1 LTVYYDP
8 DRVESSAFP
17 ALLAIGDSWFWYP
30 FVSNLLAE
38 ISAVVRPAYSNILT
52 LGKIGATLESYA
64 KGVHA
69 PALAR
74 QLSPNFVRYYSA
86 FLISGGGNDAVDW
99 GLCLR
104 PNCSGATAPAQCV
117 DVAVLDQKM
126 TDLSGWLLALI
137 NEAHDARDAVGM
149 PHMDIFVHTYDYA
162 PPDGEPARFPLFGI
176 PLLGPWL
183 KPAMDAAQVDPGN
196 DALRQDI
203 VKLLIDALRDTLLQF
218 DSPQNK
224 VHIVNSTGTLNPNRD
239 WANELHPNGHGFQ
252 KLVHGPWRRALARFG
267 YVA

>member
-1 LTVYYDP
+1 MTVYYDP
-8 DRVESSAFP
+8 NRIESGAFP
-17 ALLAIGDSWFWYP
+17 AMLAIGDSWFWYP

-52 LGKIGATLESYA
+52 LGKVGATLESYA
-64 KGVHA
+64 TGVHA

-74 QLSPNFVRYYSA
+74 QLSPNFVRFYSA

-104 PNCSGATAPAQCV
+104 SNCSGATTAAQCI
-117 DVAVLDQKM
+117 DARVLDGKM

-137 NEAHDARDAVGM
+137 NEAHAARDAVGM

-162 PPDGEPARFPLFGI
+162 PPNGEPARLPLFGVK
-176 PLLGPWL
+176 LLGPWL
-183 KPAMDAAQVDPGN
+183 KPALDKAHVDPN
-196 DALRQDI
+196 NSTLRQDI
-203 VKLLIDALRDTLLQF
+203 VKLLIGTLRDTLLQF
-218 DSPQNK
+218 DSPQNM
-224 VHIVNSTGTLNPNRD
+224 VHIVNSTGTLDPDQD

-252 KLVHGPWRRALARFG
+252 KLVHGPWVTVLRQRG

>member
-8 DRVESSAFP
+8 DRIESGAFP

-52 LGKIGATLESYA
+52 LGKVGATLEAYA

-104 PNCSGATAPAQCV
+104 ANCTGLQTAAQCV
-117 DVAVLDQKM
+117 DAQKLDDKM
-126 TDLSGWLLALI
+126 TELSGWLLALI
-137 NEAHDARDAVGM
+137 NEAHAAKDAIGQRR
-149 PHMDIFVHTYDYA
+149 MDIFVHCYDYA
-162 PPDGEPARFPLFGI
+162 PPNGEPARIPLLGLR
-176 PLLGPWL
+176 LLGPWL
-183 KPAMDAAQVDPGN
+183 KPAMDNAKVDPTN
-196 DALRQDI
+196 FTLRQDI
-203 VKLLIDALRDTLLQF
+203 VKVLINALRDTLLPF
-218 DSPQNK
+218 DSPPNN
-224 VHIVNSTGTLNPNRD
+224 VHVIQSTGTLNPNQD

-252 KLVHGPWRRALARFG
+252 KLVHGPWVTTLRKYG